1 MKILKSNRNKII
13 LLILISVII
22 FILWQIGLEIVYTRT
37 LTGVTNATLDIFT
50 EDTKI
55 EYKEKDDKYIFE
67 VTTLFTNPDN
77 PNGPKLKGTYPQEVS
92 TLMQP
97 FIIIISWQI
106 FLFFI
111 VKKRAAFKSL
121 FTNLI
126 IYLLIQVLFLI
137 LLTNY
142 HQSKTAEYIFTMML
156 DSFYIIAL
164 ILVIKDYMLLR
175 FRGEIN

>member
-1 MKILKSNRNKII
+1 
-13 LLILISVII
+13 VII

-37 LTGVTNATLDIFT
+37 LTGITNATLDIYT

-55 EYKEKDDKYIFE
+55 EYKKNDGKYIFE
-67 VTTLFTNPDN
+67 VTTLFENPDN
-77 PNGPKLKGTYPQEVS
+77 PNGPKLQGTYPQEVS
-92 TLMQP
+92 TLMQA
-97 FIIIISWQI
+97 FVIILSWQI

-111 VKKRAAFKSL
+111 VSRRTAFKSL
-121 FTNLI
+121 LINLA
-126 IYLLIQVLFLI
+126 IYLFAQVVFLI

-164 ILVIKDYMLLR
+164 ILVIKDYMFLMGHSR
-175 FRGEIN
+175 FSA